1 MKVGILSDSHDNL
14 SLIQKALDILE
25 KEKVDLILHAGDYVA
40 PFSVALLSRSS
51 IPWEGVLGNNDGE
64 ILGLFQKSGGKVN
77 SSFWEGERN
86 GFRIWV
92 SHFYLP
98 AKLAFES
105 KKYNLV
111 VYGHTHEAV
120 IKEENGVFLI
130 NPGEVC
136 GLLNGKPTLA
146 LCDLEKKVA
155 KLVNI

>member
-14 SLIQKALDILE
+14 PLLERALDILE
-25 KEKVDLILHAGDYVA
+25 QEKVDLILHAGDYVA
-40 PFSVALLSRSS
+40 PFSVELLTRSS

-64 ILGLFQKSGGKVN
+64 ILGIFQKTGGKVN
-77 SSFWEGERN
+77 SPFWEGEKN
-86 GFRIWV
+86 GFHIWV

-98 AKLAFES
+98 AKLAFET

-120 IKEENGVFLI
+120 IKEENGAFLI

-136 GLLNGKPTLA
+136 GLLSGKPTLV
-146 LCDLEKKVA
+146 LCDLKEGVA
-155 KLVNI
+155 KLIDI

>member
-14 SLIQKALDILE
+14 LLLKRALDILE

-40 PFSVALLSRSS
+40 PFSVELLTRYS

-64 ILGLFQKSGGKVN
+64 VLGIFRKSGGKVN
-77 SSFWEGERN
+77 SPFWEGEKN
-86 GFRIWV
+86 NFRIWV

-98 AKLAFES
+98 AELAFES
-105 KKYNLV
+105 RKYNLV

-120 IKEENGVFLI
+120 IKKEDDFFLI

-136 GLLNGKPTLA
+136 GLLSGKPTLA

-155 KLVNI
+155 KLIDI